1 MLAIVVSSDLPCML
15 LEYSPPPV
23 LNMMLRSMAAI
34 RLLSHHEPV
43 RCGHF
48 FWTIATTEV
57 TLAPAHLIVIVI
69 IILAKPVYIAVSSL
83 LNREVCSSDVF
94 PTIVSA
100 FPPPR
105 C

>member
-1 MLAIVVSSDLPCML
+1 ML
-15 LEYSPPPV
+15 LEYCPPV
-23 LNMMLRSMAAI
+23 LNVVLRSMAAI

-57 TLAPAHLIVIVI
+57 TLALAHLIVIVI
-69 IILAKPVYIAVSSL
+69 LAKPVYTAVSSL